1 MENLILIFFTG
12 LLIGLYLLGGFVA
25 FLAIQFISYR
35 VFKFNLYKKIMKLLE
50 VALNG

>member
-12 LLIGLYLLGGFVA
+12 SLIGLYLLGGFTA
-25 FLAIQFISYR
+25 FLVIQFISYR
-35 VFKFNLYKKIMKLLE
+35 IFNFNLYKKIMKILE